1 MSVST
6 NLLSPFMTQ
15 LGVGGLGGICVGFLI
30 KKVAKIVA
38 FFIGLCFLGL
48 QYLAFEGIISIN
60 YGALESWASNIVRG
74 SGAIEGFLVS
84 VLANLPFASSFI
96 LGLTMGL
103 KKG

>member
-1 MSVST
+1 
-6 NLLSPFMTQ
+6 MTQ
-15 LGVGGLGGICVGFLI
+15 LGIGGFGGICVGYLI

-60 YGALESWASNIVRG
+60 YGALENWAGNIV
-74 SGAIEGFLVS
+74 SGAGALEGLLVS
-84 VLANLPFASSFI
+84 MIANLPFASSFI
-96 LGLTMGL
+96 LGLTFGL